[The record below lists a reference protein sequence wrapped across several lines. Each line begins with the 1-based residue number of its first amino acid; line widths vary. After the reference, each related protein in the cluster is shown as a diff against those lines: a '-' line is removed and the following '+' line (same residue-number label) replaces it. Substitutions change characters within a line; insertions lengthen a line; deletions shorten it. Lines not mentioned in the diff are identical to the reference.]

1 LIGAGLGHGTS
12 MGIHESQSRFYENII
27 GRSREVLKVTFI
39 K

>member
-1 LIGAGLGHGTS
+1 

-39 K
+39 KWTRE